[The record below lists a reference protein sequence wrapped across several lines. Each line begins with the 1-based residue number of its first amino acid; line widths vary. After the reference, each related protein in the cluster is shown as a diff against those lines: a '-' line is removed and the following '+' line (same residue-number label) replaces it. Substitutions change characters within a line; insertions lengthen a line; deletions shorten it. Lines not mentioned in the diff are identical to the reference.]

1 MVEELE
7 QLNLWRCDID
17 VETVELEGVKVV
29 EESYW

>member
-17 VETVELEGVKVV
+17 AETVELEGVKVV